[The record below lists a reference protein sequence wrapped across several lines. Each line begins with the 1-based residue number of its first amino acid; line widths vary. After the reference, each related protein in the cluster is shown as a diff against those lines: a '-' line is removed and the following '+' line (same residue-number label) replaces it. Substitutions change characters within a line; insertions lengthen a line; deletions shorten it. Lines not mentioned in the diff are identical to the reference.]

1 MAKYCVN
8 TNPQSTGEHEVH
20 NVTSGC
26 RYLPD
31 PSNRR
36 QLGDHAN
43 CHSAV
48 AAAKV
53 HYTNVDGCF
62 YCSKACHAR

>member
-8 TNPQSTGEHEVH
+8 MNPQSTGEHEVH
-20 NVTSGC
+20 NITSGC

-31 PSNRR
+31 PSNRK
-36 QLGDHAN
+36 QLGEHAN

-48 AAAKV
+48 AAAKA

-62 YCSKACHAR
+62 YCSKACHTR